1 MKLSGHITQAA
12 DTLTSENTGKN
23 TGKII
28 CLQSAGSTAGYRTG
42 RQGSLARS
50 WFCFNKIS
58 ETETQ
63 HSCVHCFGFTT
74 TLLSRQFF
82 KPSLCVCVRLYSRVI
97 VLDHLTH
104 RPQGR
109 QVLVQPIWTH
119 EVERVWRARITV
131 GAGEVD
137 PHLQRSHSNASFF
150 SFSISRK
157 SSFSPLVRAVF
168 YKLTVKLI

>member
-1 MKLSGHITQAA
+1 MKLSGHFTQAT

-23 TGKII
+23 TGKTI

-42 RQGSLARS
+42 RYGSLAWS
-50 WFCFNKIS
+50 C

-63 HSCVHCFGFTT
+63 LSCVHCFGFPT
-74 TLLSRQFF
+74 TLLSLQFF
-82 KPSLCVCVRLYSRVI
+82 KPSLCVCLRLYSRVV

-119 EVERVWRARITV
+119 EVERVWRARVTV

-137 PHLQRSHSNASFF
+137 PHLQPSHSNASFF
-150 SFSISRK
+150 LSLSRK
-157 SSFSPLVRAVF
+157 SSFSPLVSVVF